1 MVKGHVKSNVK
12 PQHMEAVRSRV
23 INSRV
28 KPQVSHTCV
37 NTKNYVTHD
46 DIVPQGGA
54 HDVGGSQQ
62 EVTLDS
68 DTGMISDSH
77 TVESTGPSGH
87 AVSSVRHMLPRN
99 SIVAGPQNLA
109 LLYDVSVDWDGKYLN
124 TVLPKSVAD
133 IHKNRSPCKVFQ
145 EWRNQSNFDFG
156 FIPLSH
162 FIMPKNCEYVA
173 PAVTCPFELY
183 HKVKSSGHLNYMACR
198 IPVRSQLN
206 VRAWEEMT
214 EGYWDTQLTHLIKFG
229 FPLDFNRSC
238 PLYSDHKNHSSALQY
253 MSDVDAYL
261 KEETHHGAILG
272 PFDKSP
278 IEGTHVSPFLTRDKS
293 NSKNR
298 RVIIDLSWPK
308 HSSVNAG
315 IDKNSYLGTDFALT
329 FPSVDHITT
338 EIKRLGTAAH
348 IYKVDV
354 SRAFRHIKLDP
365 SDMDLLGLEWR
376 DVTYVDTCLPFG
388 ARHGTQIFQRV
399 SDAVRFGMRRRGY
412 DVINYVD
419 DFIGLGVPSV
429 ARASFDAL
437 RVLLR
442 QLGLD
447 VSQKK
452 LIAPSTKA
460 VCLGVEI
467 DTVNRTISIPQEKL
481 TKIHDMVNVWTSKHF
496 CSMRQLQSLLGHLM
510 YIQKCVKPSRFF
522 VNRMLD
528 LLRRNYDASSI
539 TLDHDFKRD
548 LRWFQSFLSQ
558 YNGTSFFDHK
568 PIHHVVELDAC
579 LVGLGGRCGHLVYH
593 LPIVKHYAN
602 LTIVHLEMV
611 NILVALRVFA
621 HLWSKQ
627 RILVKCD
634 NQAVVHVLTTGRTKD
649 AFLAACA
656 RNIWLVSAQSDV
668 ELSYRHVM
676 GRDNGVADLLSRWQ
690 NTTAQHMEL
699 QSKIGSHLWL
709 NVSSKLLEI
718 NNEI

>member
-1 MVKGHVKSNVK
+1 M
-12 PQHMEAVRSRV
+12 
-23 INSRV
+23 
-28 KPQVSHTCV
+28 
-37 NTKNYVTHD
+37 
-46 DIVPQGGA
+46 
-54 HDVGGSQQ
+54 
-62 EVTLDS
+62 
-68 DTGMISDSH
+68 
-77 TVESTGPSGH
+77 
-87 AVSSVRHMLPRN
+87 
-99 SIVAGPQNLA
+99 
-109 LLYDVSVDWDGKYLN
+109 
-124 TVLPKSVAD
+124 
-133 IHKNRSPCKVFQ
+133 
-145 EWRNQSNFDFG
+145 
-156 FIPLSH
+156 
-162 FIMPKNCEYVA
+162 
-173 PAVTCPFELY
+173 
-183 HKVKSSGHLNYMACR
+183 
-198 IPVRSQLN
+198 
-206 VRAWEEMT
+206 
-214 EGYWDTQLTHLIKFG
+214 
-229 FPLDFNRSC
+229 
-238 PLYSDHKNHSSALQY
+238 
-253 MSDVDAYL
+253 
-261 KEETHHGAILG
+261 
-272 PFDKSP
+272 
-278 IEGTHVSPFLTRDKS
+278 
-293 NSKNR
+293 
-298 RVIIDLSWPK
+298 
-308 HSSVNAG
+308 
-315 IDKNSYLGTDFALT
+315 
-329 FPSVDHITT
+329 
-338 EIKRLGTAAH
+338 
-348 IYKVDV
+348 
-354 SRAFRHIKLDP
+354 
-365 SDMDLLGLEWR
+365 
-376 DVTYVDTCLPFG
+376 
-388 ARHGTQIFQRV
+388 
-399 SDAVRFGMRRRGY
+399 
-412 DVINYVD
+412 
-419 DFIGLGVPSV
+419 
-429 ARASFDAL
+429 
-437 RVLLR
+437 
-442 QLGLD
+442 
-447 VSQKK
+447 SQKK

-690 NTTAQHMEL
+690 NTTAQHIEL

-709 NVSSKLLEI
+709 NVRSKLLEI